1 MLDDNSIA
9 TILYFGFV
17 PEYASGQVAF
27 WCDWSMLSECRK
39 GAHHSDIAS
48 LIDEGVASLKAAFRH
63 ALAGIDTGKTHVLP
77 LSGGL
82 DSRAILGALLDNID
96 PGQIRAVT
104 FGTPGTWDYEIGRRV
119 AQVAGVRHESID
131 LTSSQWK
138 WNSAELIETATR
150 TERVA
155 WVFDAHVNR
164 QVPERF
170 GRSPVYWSGFMGEA
184 LTGAHLPPRSSASWA
199 DAKSYFVSW
208 NRHCRSINLW
218 PPPFKPEDQLPDLP
232 FCDREVL
239 SYDDQLDFAIRQ
251 QNLIRHIVL
260 PAQYDYRTPFLQTEW
275 LRFILNVPRCCRQR
289 QHLYKEVLRAA
300 YPRLFSLP
308 AKNSYG
314 LRLTSPHWRQIL
326 RRQGLRLRAAA
337 KRFVPWIDWGTSPSI
352 NYIDFDR
359 GLRERQDLKAVVCEC
374 IQGLKNRRIV
384 DWIDIDAIWDRH
396 QKRRGN
402 HADALILL
410 ASLEIHL
417 RSQEMR
423 ASE

>member
-1 MLDDNSIA
+1 MLDDNPIA

-17 PEYASGQVAF
+17 PESASGQFASL
-27 WCDWSMLSECRK
+27 CDWSMLGECK
-39 GAHHSDIAS
+39 KWADHSDVAS
-48 LIDEGVASLKAAFRH
+48 LIDEGVASLKVAFRH
-63 ALAGIDTGKTHVLP
+63 ALAGIDAGKTHVLP

-82 DSRAILGALLDNID
+82 DSRAILGSLLDNVD
-96 PGQIRAVT
+96 HRQIQAVT

-119 AQVAGVRHESID
+119 AQAAGVRHESID

-138 WNSAELIETATR
+138 WSSAELIETAAK

-164 QVPERF
+164 HVPERF

-184 LTGAHLPPRSSASWA
+184 LAGAHLPPCSSASWT

-218 PPPFKPEDQLPDLP
+218 PPHFKPEDKLPAVP

-314 LRLTSPHWRQIL
+314 LPLKSPHWRQYV

-352 NYIDFDR
+352 NYMDFDR
-359 GLRERQDLKAVVCEC
+359 GLRERADLKTVIYENMQDLKKRGV
-374 IQGLKNRRIV
+374 I
-384 DWIDIDAIWDRH
+384 DWINVDTIWKRH
-396 QKRRGN
+396 HEHRGN
-402 HADALILL
+402 HADALTLL
-410 ASLEIHL
+410 ASLEISL
-417 RSQEMR
+417 KSGLLN
-423 ASE
+423 AS